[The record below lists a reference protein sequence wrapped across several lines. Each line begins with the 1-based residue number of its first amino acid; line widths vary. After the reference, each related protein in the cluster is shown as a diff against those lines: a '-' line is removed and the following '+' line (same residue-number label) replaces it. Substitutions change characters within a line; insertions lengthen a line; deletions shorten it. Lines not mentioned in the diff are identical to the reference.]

1 MGEYINLISAISN
14 IECRINNYAEHSFGV
29 GKKMQNK
36 ANPVSPMAMPDKSL
50 TTEDIKQKTE
60 EKIENKAN
68 DKIGKIAQAL
78 L

>member
-36 ANPVSPMAMPDKSL
+36 AN
-50 TTEDIKQKTE
+50 
-60 EKIENKAN
+60 